1 MSHYKKFV
9 KNLWLIGLV
18 QTVVRFK
25 GLILLPILTKVL
37 GAESYGIW
45 AQITVTISLLGP
57 LLLLGSPA
65 AMIRFLPATK
75 DPKDIQKQIWSI
87 AIFIM
92 AVTLSVASI
101 FLFFS
106 GPIGELLK
114 IPSQL
119 IFLLAIILILGSA
132 NSILLSVL
140 QAFQE
145 MGKFAAFLFILA
157 TGETILIA
165 TSISLGY
172 GLLGAV
178 LSMILIRFAV
188 FLVVSAIIFKKIGIT
203 LPDFARLREYLAF
216 SIPTLGGGL
225 SYWLVQASD
234 RYLIVGFL
242 GVLFV
247 GYYAPAYALALLIN
261 AFFLPIGLVLPQIL
275 AQLFSEDKI
284 QIIQTY
290 LSYSLKYILLL
301 TIPAA
306 FGLAAL
312 SNQLLSILTTKEIAT
327 NASYIIP
334 FVATS
339 MVLYGIY
346 GIFSQVL
353 YLFKKTKIVG
363 VIWVGV
369 AILNIILNII
379 LIPLFGI
386 LGAALTT
393 LLAYIIAL
401 ALTWYFS
408 TQYLSFAI
416 DWTSIGKS
424 IIASSF
430 MAAAIVT
437 FQPTGLIQTLTAIV
451 LGALFYGTLTFI
463 FKNLNQKEVQFFK
476 ELLLSAIKK

>member
-18 QTVVRFK
+18 QIIIRFK

-45 AQITVTISLLGP
+45 AQITITISLLGP
-57 LLLLGSPA
+57 LLLLGTPA
-65 AMIRFLPATK
+65 AMMRFLPISK
-75 DPKDIQKQIWSI
+75 DPKDIQKQIWST
-87 AIFIM
+87 AVFIM
-92 AVTLSVASI
+92 TVTLFVASI
-101 FLFFS
+101 LLLFS
-106 GPIGELLK
+106 EPIGELLQ

-119 IFLLAIILILGSA
+119 IFLLAIILIFGSA

-145 MGKFAAFLFILA
+145 MGKFAMFLLILA
-157 TGETILIA
+157 VGETILVAI
-165 TSISLGY
+165 SIITGY

-188 FLVVSAIIFKKIGIT
+188 FLVIFTIILKKIGIS
-203 LPDFARLREYLAF
+203 LPDFAKIRTYLTF
-216 SIPTLGGGL
+216 SLPALGGDL
-225 SYWLVQASD
+225 SYWLVQVSD
-234 RYLIVGFL
+234 RYLIVGFM

-261 AFFLPIGLVLPQIL
+261 VFFLPIGLVLPQTL
-275 AQLFSEDKI
+275 AKLFSEDKI
-284 QIIQTY
+284 QMIQTH
-290 LSYSLKYILLL
+290 LTYSLKYILLL

-306 FGLAAL
+306 FGLSAL
-312 SNQLLSILTTKEIAT
+312 SNQFLSILTTREIAI
-327 NASYIIP
+327 NVSFIIP

-346 GIFSQVL
+346 GIFAQIL

-363 VIWVGV
+363 IIWAGV

-379 LIPLFGI
+379 LIPIFGI

-408 TQYLSFAI
+408 TKYLSFVI
-416 DWTSIGKS
+416 DWTSIGKN
-424 IIASSF
+424 IIASSL
-430 MAAAIVT
+430 MAAAIIA
-437 FQPTGLIQTLTAIV
+437 FHPTGLIQTLTAIV
-451 LGALFYGTLTFI
+451 LGALFYGILILALKTFK
-463 FKNLNQKEVQFFK
+463 KNEIEFFK
-476 ELLLSAIKK
+476 SFLK